1 MSTNFLNGEQENMAE
16 QYNAYLAAQKQ
27 FDGVA
32 ELMGLDQ
39 AMRDLLR
46 QPRQEFHFTIP
57 VKMDDG
63 STRVSTVSVY
73 SITTPGDQER
83 VASDSIPKRQWTPS
97 GSCHVDDLE
106 MCGSGFPWRSQR
118 EVLSAIHGN
127 CLLGNRNGSAG
138 AMSDNWQR
146 T

>member
-1 MSTNFLNGEQENMAE
+1 
-16 QYNAYLAAQKQ
+16 
-27 FDGVA
+27 
-32 ELMGLDQ
+32 MGLDQ
-39 AMRDLLR
+39 AMRDLLQ

-63 STRVSTVSVY
+63 STRVFNGFRVH
-73 SITTPGDQER
+73 ITTPGDQER

-106 MCGSGFPWRSQR
+106 MCGSGHSLGGARGGIVCDPR
-118 EVLSAIHGN
+118 ELSPGEQERLCRGYVRQLA
-127 CLLGNRNGSAG
+127 
-138 AMSDNWQR
+138 R